1 MSGDKDRITLDDV
14 AQFDARLQLSVMD
27 AVARVY
33 AASIGTRDTRS
44 DDLRRV
50 EAARD
55 VDHFLQMIAPLV
67 VGSRE

>member
-33 AASIGTRDTRS
+33 AASIGSKDAKS
-44 DDLRRV
+44 DDLRRI